1 MESRKTVLMKNL
13 FIEKK
18 RGCRCREQTGR
29 HSGRRREGKLA
40 KQH

>member
-1 MESRKTVLMKNL
+1 MKNL

-29 HSGRRREGKLA
+29 QWEKERGQIGKAALTYIQYYA
-40 KQH
+40 